1 MSKKLIAIA
10 SAVALSLTGLV
21 ATSSVAAVGPFDVVT
36 TQADT
41 RSLANTNGST
51 GDLEHTIL
59 VPSQDV
65 LRFADNA
72 TSTTG
77 TLLRY
82 KVVTP
87 TASAA
92 IAVSASTGAKLVTQA
107 QVTAGSLT
115 TASGASTLSITSDAT
130 GDATFYAYTTSTS
143 DSTIT
148 VSSAGASEIVYLK
161 GVSAIANAY
170 KIAFTASSSVAL
182 GGDIEVSGTVTDA
195 FGNKLTVATGDITT
209 TAIGGSLTAGAA
221 THVDFAQNATT
232 KVVTYTITNSTTAG
246 TVAMNIAL
254 TTPAGA
260 VTALGSRTTSQ
271 FFTVSASDLSATV
284 TALTAQVAALTA
296 DYNALATKYN
306 KLVKKSKRVAK
317 K

>member
-1 MSKKLIAIA
+1 MSKKLIA
-10 SAVALSLTGLV
+10 VATAAALALTGLV
-21 ATSSVAAVGPFDVVT
+21 ATSSVAAVGPFDVLT

-65 LRFADNA
+65 VRFNDMAS
-72 TSTTG
+72 STTG

-92 IAVSASTGAKLVTQA
+92 IAVSASTGTKLVTQA

-161 GVSAIANAY
+161 GTSDIANAY
-170 KIAFTASSSVAL
+170 KIAFTASSATSL
-182 GGDIEVSGTVTDA
+182 GGDIEVSGTVSDM
-195 FGNKLTVATGDITT
+195 FGNKLTPASTDINTN
-209 TAIGGSLTAGAA
+209 ALGGSLTAGAA
-221 THVDFAQNATT
+221 TEVDFAVNATT
-232 KVVTYTITNSTTAG
+232 KVVSYTVTASTTAS
-246 TVAMNIAL
+246 TVALSIAL
-254 TTPAGA
+254 ATPATA
-260 VTALGSRTTSQ
+260 VTALGARTTSQ
-271 FFTVSASDLSATV
+271 FFTVSVNDLTAQV